1 MKVIKDKIVMSDAYY
16 FVLAYLNVTN
26 FAPVQCRGL
35 CKFDKL
41 TGRPIFKMDMLDY
54 ETFGELMHDG
64 MNWMLSK
71 SQDLT
76 LENIDKYNLK

>member
-1 MKVIKDKIVMSDAYY
+1 MSDAYY
-16 FVLAYLNVTN
+16 FVLSYLNATN
-26 FAPVQCRGL
+26 FAPVQCRWL

-41 TGRPIFKMDMLDY
+41 TGCPIFKMDMLDY